1 MQNNS
6 VCVCVCVWEKE
17 EAKDFIEYSSYSVLA
32 HNLQGPVQN
41 ENSGPLFK
49 KSREQF
55 FLSYMVSLLI
65 CCCIFVVLCAFV
77 CLLFSVILPQA

>member
-6 VCVCVCVWEKE
+6 ACVCVCVWEKE

-65 CCCIFVVLCAFV
+65 CCIFVVLCVFV
-77 CLLFSVILPQA
+77 CPLFSVILPQA